1 MSHLDIQL
9 PSATLMN
16 VLDATAKTLSH
27 AELTTHLIYQIEV
40 LNSFGTLNDNATPI
54 TLDNYKVLLGL
65 SCFLARMMNS
75 YINNAANFRTALRV
89 IDNQLNDYIEKCRF
103 DFKFQKCLSDYK
115 SASQKYL

>member
-27 AELTTHLIYQIEV
+27 AELTTNLIYQIEV
-40 LNSFGTLNDNATPI
+40 LNSFGTLNDNDTPI

-65 SCFLARMMNS
+65 SCFLARVVNS
-75 YINNAANFRTALRV
+75 YINNAANFKNAYL
-89 IDNQLNDYIEKCRF
+89 ILNHQVLNIYRG
-103 DFKFQKCLSDYK
+103 
-115 SASQKYL
+115 